1 MNANNTKPPS
11 IKRKLSIIMALDG
24 IFLPLSLWAAFA
36 LRFSSWWPK
45 EIHEH
50 WWLFL
55 VAPLVALP
63 IFVHNGLYRAV
74 LIYISSRAFFA
85 IVKAVSLQVVIL
97 LGLILAMG
105 HQDVTITVFVIY
117 WLVALTMV
125 GGSRAIIRA
134 GLQWYT
140 RNKNAS
146 IDVAIYGAGEAG
158 AELAEALQAGHEFTP
173 IAFIDDKHEL
183 QGTEIRGLKVYS
195 TLELKALIKNCGVN
209 QVLMAIPSAQR
220 VRRQQ
225 VIDYLEK
232 LPLHVRT
239 VPSLMDIVS
248 GRSRVSDLRE
258 VGIEDILGREPIPPD
273 EHLLSTCI
281 TGKSV
286 MVTGAGGS
294 IGSELCRQI
303 VNQQPSRIVLFD
315 HCEYAL
321 YCIEQELR
329 EYCKDNCVVLLD
341 KQIIPILGTVSNQHK
356 VEHVIKTYGVQTL
369 YHAAAYKHVP
379 MVEYNPIEGVKN
391 NIFGT
396 LYTASAALNTNVET
410 FILISTDK
418 AVRPTNVMGATKRL
432 AELVVQALARQLDS
446 TKFSMVRFG
455 NVLGSSGSVVPL
467 FRRQIQAGGPI
478 TLTHPDIT
486 RYFMTIPEAAQLVIQ
501 AGSMGQRGGHGGDVF
516 VLDMGEPV
524 RIQDMARHMV
534 SLYGL
539 KVRDENN
546 PDGDISIETTELRP
560 GEKLYEELLLGE
572 NVTGT
577 KHPRI
582 MRAQE
587 AELPWD
593 QLKSILEQLETVCKK
608 DDSDAL
614 LNYLEEVVDGYSA
627 QCDILDPVWIATHQ
641 TNNRQH
647 PLTLVK

>member
-1 MNANNTKPPS
+1 MKKDHTKPPS
-11 IKRKLSIIMALDG
+11 IKRKLPAIMALDG
-24 IFLPLSLWAAFA
+24 VLLPISLWIAFA
-36 LRFSSWWPK
+36 LRFSNWWPA
-45 EIHEH
+45 EIQEH
-50 WWLFL
+50 WWLFIA
-55 VAPLVALP
+55 APLIAMP
-63 IFVHNGLYRAV
+63 IFIRDGLYRAV

-85 IVKAVSLQVVIL
+85 IVKAVSLQVLIL
-97 LGLILAMG
+97 LGLLLALG
-105 HQDVTITVFVIY
+105 HKDVTFTVFVIY
-117 WLVALTMV
+117 WLVALTLV
-125 GGSRAIIRA
+125 GGSRAIIRS

-173 IAFIDDKHEL
+173 VAFIDDKHEL

-195 TLELKALIKNCGVN
+195 TLELKTLIKNCGVN

-225 VIDYLEK
+225 VVDYLEA

-248 GRSRVSDLRE
+248 GRSRVSDIRE
-258 VGIEDILGREPIPPD
+258 IGIEDILGREPVPPNN
-273 EHLLSTCI
+273 HLLSACI

-303 VNQQPSRIVLFD
+303 IDLKPKRIVLFD

-329 EYCKDNCVVLLD
+329 EYCKENCTELLTG
-341 KQIIPILGTVSNQHK
+341 QIIPILGTVTNQHK
-356 VEHVIKTYGVQTL
+356 IEHVIKTYSVQTL

-396 LYTASAALNTNVET
+396 FYTASAALNMKIET

-418 AVRPTNVMGATKRL
+418 AVRPTNVMGATKRM
-432 AELVVQALARQLDS
+432 AELVVQGLARQLGT
-446 TKFSMVRFG
+446 TKLSMVRFG

-467 FRRQIQAGGPI
+467 FRRQIQNGGPI

-501 AGSMGQRGGHGGDVF
+501 AGSMGRGGDVF

-534 SLYGL
+534 SLCGL
-539 KVRDENN
+539 TVRDEQN
-546 PDGDISIETTELRP
+546 PDGDISIQTTSLRP

-577 KHPRI
+577 EHSRI

-593 QLKSILEQLETVCKK
+593 QLEIILQQLEMICKN
-608 DDSDAL
+608 DDSAAL
-614 LNYLEEVVDGYSA
+614 LKFLEEVVDGYSA
-627 QCDILDPVWIATHQ
+627 QREVIDPIWIATHQ
-641 TNNRQH
+641 SSNKKH
-647 PLTLVK
+647 GLTLVQ

>member
-1 MNANNTKPPS
+1 MKKDHIKPPS
-11 IKRKLSIIMALDG
+11 IKRKLPAIMALDG
-24 IFLPLSLWAAFA
+24 VLLPISLWIAFA
-36 LRFSSWWPK
+36 LRFSNWWPA
-45 EIHEH
+45 EIQEH
-50 WWLFL
+50 WWLFIA
-55 VAPLVALP
+55 APLVAMP
-63 IFVHNGLYRAV
+63 IFVKNGLYRAV
-74 LIYISSRAFFA
+74 LIYISSRAFFT
-85 IVKAVSLQVVIL
+85 IVKAVSLQVLIL
-97 LGLILAMG
+97 LGLLLALG
-105 HQDVTITVFVIY
+105 HMDVTFTVFVIY
-117 WLVALTMV
+117 WLVALTLV

-146 IDVAIYGAGEAG
+146 TDVAIYGAGEAG

-195 TLELKALIKNCGVN
+195 TMELKTLIKNCGVN

-225 VIDYLEK
+225 VVDYLEA

-239 VPSLMDIVS
+239 IPSLMDIVS

-258 VGIEDILGREPIPPD
+258 VGIEDILGREPVPPNN
-273 EHLLSTCI
+273 HLLSACI
-281 TGKSV
+281 IDKSV

-303 VNQQPSRIVLFD
+303 INLKPKRIVLFD

-329 EYCKDNCVVLLD
+329 EYCKENCPELLAG
-341 KQIIPILGTVSNQHK
+341 QIIPILGTVTNQHK
-356 VEHVIKTYGVQTL
+356 VEHVIKTYSVQTL

-396 LYTASAALNTNVET
+396 LYTASAALNMKIET

-418 AVRPTNVMGATKRL
+418 AVRPTNVMGATKRM
-432 AELVVQALARQLDS
+432 AELVVQGLARQLGT
-446 TKFSMVRFG
+446 TKLSMVRFG

-467 FRRQIQAGGPI
+467 FRRQIQSGGPI

-501 AGSMGQRGGHGGDVF
+501 AGSMGRGGDVF

-534 SLYGL
+534 SLCGL
-539 KVRDENN
+539 TVRDGDN
-546 PDGDISIETTELRP
+546 PDGDISIKTTCLRP

-577 KHPRI
+577 EHSRI

-593 QLKSILEQLETVCKK
+593 QMEIILQQLEMICKS

-614 LNYLEEVVDGYSA
+614 LKFLEEVVDGYSA
-627 QCDILDPVWIATHQ
+627 QHDVIDPIWIATHQ
-641 TNNRQH
+641 ASNKKH
-647 PLTLVK
+647 GLTLVQ

>member
-1 MNANNTKPPS
+1 MKNDHAKPPS
-11 IKRKLSIIMALDG
+11 IKRKLPAIMALDG
-24 IFLPLSLWAAFA
+24 ILLPISLWIAFA
-36 LRFSSWWPK
+36 LRFSNWWPA
-45 EIHEH
+45 EIQEH

-55 VAPLVALP
+55 AAPLIAMP
-63 IFVHNGLYRAV
+63 IFVKNGLYRAV

-85 IVKAVSLQVVIL
+85 IVKAVSLQVIIL
-97 LGLILAMG
+97 LALILAMG
-105 HQDVTITVFVIY
+105 HQDVTITVFAIY

-140 RNKNAS
+140 RNKNSS

-195 TLELKALIKNCGVN
+195 TPELKTLIKNCGVN

-220 VRRQQ
+220 GRRQQ
-225 VIDYLEK
+225 VVDSLEA

-258 VGIEDILGREPIPPD
+258 VGIEDILGREPVPPD
-273 EHLLSTCI
+273 NHLLSSCI

-303 VNQQPSRIVLFD
+303 INLEPLRIVLFD
-315 HCEYAL
+315 HSEYAL

-329 EYCKDNCVVLLD
+329 EYCKENCSTRLID
-341 KQIIPILGTVSNQHK
+341 QIIPILGTVTNQHK
-356 VEHVIKTYGVQTL
+356 VEYVIKTYSVQTL

-396 LYTASAALNTNVET
+396 FYTASAALNTNVET

-432 AELVVQALARQLDS
+432 AELVVQGLARQLDT
-446 TKFSMVRFG
+446 TKLSMVRFG

-467 FRRQIQAGGPI
+467 FRRQIQSGGPI

-501 AGSMGQRGGHGGDVF
+501 AGSMGRGGDVF

-524 RIQDMARHMV
+524 RILDMARHMV
-534 SLYGL
+534 SLCGL
-539 KVRDENN
+539 TVRDKDN
-546 PDGDISIETTELRP
+546 PDGDISIQTTCLRP

-577 KHPRI
+577 EHSRI

-593 QLKSILEQLETVCKK
+593 QVKSILEQLETICKS

-614 LNYLEEVVDGYSA
+614 LKYLEEVVDGYSA
-627 QCDILDPVWIATHQ
+627 QRDVIDPIWIATHQ
-641 TNNRQH
+641 TNNKPH
-647 PLTLVK
+647 GLTLVQ

>member
-1 MNANNTKPPS
+1 MENEHLKIPS
-11 IKRKLSIIMALDG
+11 IKKKLPAIMALDG
-24 IFLPLSLWAAFA
+24 LLLPLSLWIAFA
-36 LRFSSWWPK
+36 LRFSNWWPV
-45 EIHEH
+45 EIQQH

-55 VAPLVALP
+55 IAPLVALP
-63 IFVHNGLYRAV
+63 IFVRNGLYRAV
-74 LIYISSRAFFA
+74 LIYISSRAFVA
-85 IVKAVSLQVVIL
+85 IVTAVSLQVVIL
-97 LGLILAMG
+97 FGLILILG
-105 HQDVTITVFVIY
+105 YEDVTITVLVIY
-117 WLVALTMV
+117 WLVTLTLV

-140 RNKNAS
+140 RSKHPTTE
-146 IDVAIYGAGEAG
+146 VAIYGAGEAG
-158 AELAEALQAGHEFTP
+158 VELAETLQGGHEFTP
-173 IAFIDDKHEL
+173 VAFIDDKKEL
-183 QGTEIRGLKVYS
+183 QGSEIRGLKVYS
-195 TLELKALIKNCGVN
+195 MLELKLLIKNCGVN

-220 VRRQQ
+220 CRRQQ
-225 VIDYLEK
+225 VINNLEA

-239 VPSLMDIVS
+239 VPSLMDIIS
-248 GRSRVSDLRE
+248 GRCRVSDLRE
-258 VGIEDILGREPIPPD
+258 VGIEDILGRDSVAPD
-273 EHLLSTCI
+273 VQLLSSCI

-303 VNQQPSRIVLFD
+303 INLKPLRIVLFE

-321 YCIEQELR
+321 YSIEQELR
-329 EYCKDNCVVLLD
+329 EFCKENCAQLLD
-341 KQIIPILGTVSNQHK
+341 GQIIPVLGTVINQHK

-396 LYTASAALNTNVET
+396 FHTASAALNMNIET

-418 AVRPTNVMGATKRL
+418 AVRPTNVMGATKRFS
-432 AELVVQALARQLDS
+432 ELVVQGLARQLDS

-467 FRRQIQAGGPI
+467 FRRQIQSGGPI

-501 AGSMGQRGGHGGDVF
+501 AGSMGSGGDVF

-524 RIQDMARHMV
+524 RIYDMARHMI
-534 SLYGL
+534 SLCGL
-539 KVRDENN
+539 TVRDEDN
-546 PDGDISIETTELRP
+546 PNGDISIVTTCLRP

-593 QLKSILEQLETVCKK
+593 QMKSILEQLETICKS

-614 LNYLEEVVDGYSA
+614 LKYLEEVVDGYSA
-627 QCDILDPVWIATHQ
+627 QSDILDPVWLATHQ
-641 TNNRQH
+641 TDKKADKK
-647 PLTLVK
+647 PKTLSLVK